1 MLKRDGEN
9 CEHPVP
15 NYPGLLT
22 TSEYK
27 AYQAAIPLVAE
38 QVRLHNERIKLLA
51 ELEKRIPEIANQIA
65 GEEFENLLA
74 IESWQ
79 FRHSLF
85 KTGRSEIILCSRGT
99 KDEEQ
104 FGVIERFD
112 PNSPYA
118 RARGDSQ
125 EIMRSNNAY
134 LVLQNFVE
142 GERNVLR
149 LYRQD
154 IAGTVDEKLTEMFPR
169 LNTKRV
175 VKAITARCD
184 SQEKQVQSE
193 QETPAKSIKMRM

>member
-9 CEHPVP
+9 CEHQVP

-65 GEEFENLLA
+65 GEEFANLA
-74 IESWQ
+74 TIESWQ
-79 FRHSLF
+79 FRHTLF
-85 KTGRSEIILCSRGT
+85 TTSRSEIILCSRGT

-118 RARGDSQ
+118 RVHGNSQ

-149 LYRQD
+149 MYRQD
-154 IAGTVDEKLTEMFPR
+154 IAGTVDEKLTEMFPG
-169 LNTKRV
+169 LNNKRV
-175 VKAITARCD
+175 VRAIAARCD
-184 SQEKQVQSE
+184 SQEKRIQSE
-193 QETPAKSIKMRM
+193 QEAPGKSTKIRM